1 MKIDVDNAER
11 DHETSLQGNNMK
23 RREMMLAV
31 GNGDT
36 CDVVLLV
43 LGKYFSDVSSVSL
56 SSNEFSLA

>member
-31 GNGDT
+31 RIP
-36 CDVVLLV
+36 V
-43 LGKYFSDVSSVSL
+43 
-56 SSNEFSLA
+56 A